1 MSVLTDAVRLPSTND
16 AIAPV
21 RILDADGHLVCVVSA
36 DEFRRSHPIA
46 NTADSTSTAHR
57 RRLPNG
63 PRLRPVPLPHV
74 PASTSPA
81 APPTAAHKSSP
92 ELERLE

>member
-1 MSVLTDAVRLPSTND
+1 MSGLTDGVRLPSTND

-21 RILDADGHLVCVVSA
+21 RIFDADGHLVCVVSA

-46 NTADSTSTAHR
+46 NPTDSTSTADR
-57 RRLPNG
+57 RR
-63 PRLRPVPLPHV
+63 PRLRPVALPHV
-74 PASTSPA
+74 LASTSPA
-81 APPTAAHKSSP
+81 APRTAARTSSP